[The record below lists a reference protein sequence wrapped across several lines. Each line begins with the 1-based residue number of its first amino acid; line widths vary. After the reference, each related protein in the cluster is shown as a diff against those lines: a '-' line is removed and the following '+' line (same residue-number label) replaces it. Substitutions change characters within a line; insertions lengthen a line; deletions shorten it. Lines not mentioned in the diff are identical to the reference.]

1 MCSKP
6 SLLLTMFFLL
16 LSLSIPAAEQAGSD
30 SQGITVPFSWIRVV
44 PYEASQGEL
53 RRLYDVVGG
62 ASGNID
68 NVVKVHSLR
77 PHTLEGHYTLYRS
90 VLHDPSNQ
98 LPAWLLE
105 TLGVYT
111 SLLNH
116 GDYSVAHHA
125 LGLRRALNQ
134 DTRTD
139 AILEALE
146 SDQPD
151 MAFSG
156 KELAL
161 LLYARQ
167 LTLTPRHI
175 EKADIERLRSAGA
188 TDGEILEANQ
198 VVSYFNYANRVLNGL
213 GVTTEGDVLGTS
225 PRTR

>member
-6 SLLLTMFFLL
+6 SLLLTMVFLL
-16 LSLSIPAAEQAGSD
+16 LSLPIPATEQLDSD

-53 RRLYDVVGG
+53 RRLYDIVGG

-125 LGLRRALNQ
+125 LGLRRALNE
-134 DTRTD
+134 DKRTD

-151 MAFSG
+151 RAFQERNSPYSFTRDNSPSHRDISKKQILSGSGAPVRQMARSL
-156 KELAL
+156 K
-161 LLYARQ
+161 RIRWCP
-167 LTLTPRHI
+167 TLIMQTVCST
-175 EKADIERLRSAGA
+175 AWA
-188 TDGEILEANQ
+188 
-198 VVSYFNYANRVLNGL
+198 
-213 GVTTEGDVLGTS
+213 
-225 PRTR
+225 